1 MSTLR
6 DLAEE
11 HTALRPADIDHLHR
25 VAGDWQLLSDLS
37 FADLLLW
44 VPVSGADAFVCVAQV
59 RPTTAPTAYQD
70 DQVGRIVG
78 GPEVA
83 HLAIAYS
90 QGRIWREGDP
100 VWYGDTP
107 ARHEAIPVRLR
118 SGDGESGEVIAVVG
132 RDTNLSTARTPSQLE
147 LNYLT
152 TADDLAQMLADGTFP
167 PARHPGETTTAPRV
181 GDGLIRLD
189 ANGKVT
195 YASPNAQ
202 SAYRRLGFSS
212 HLVGEDL
219 AALNGRLAADP
230 LEGTEAANRV
240 LAALRGEAPPRREI
254 EARGATVLTRALPL
268 MPAGV
273 PIGALVLVRDM
284 TEVRRRDRALI
295 TKDATIR
302 EIHHRVKNNLQTVA
316 ALLRLQARRVAI
328 PAARAALEESVRRVA
343 SIALVHE
350 TLSMSSDEAVEFDGI
365 VDRVAA
371 AAAEVAATEVRV
383 KMSRQGSFGV
393 LPAEIATSL
402 VIVLNELLLNAVE
415 HAFPPPAEAAARP
428 AEGGG
433 PPAEGGLAEGA
444 VPAAGG
450 GPVAAGPGPAESGTA
465 RPEGTTGTERV
476 EGGAGPAASG
486 PPEVVVSAHRSRKR
500 LHVTVADN
508 GRGLPADFDADQRS
522 RLGLQIVRAL
532 ATGELRGTIELRN
545 REGSGTEALLVVPLA
560 R

>member
-6 DLAEE
+6 DLVEE
-11 HTALRPADIDHLHR
+11 HTGLGPADIDHLHR
-25 VAGDWQLLSDLS
+25 LAGDWQLLSDLS

-44 VPVSGADAFVCVAQV
+44 VPVTVPTEQGRAFLCVAQV

-83 HLAIAYS
+83 HLEIAYT

-118 SGDGESGEVIAVVG
+118 VTSPDDDAFSDVIAVIG

-152 TADDLAQMLADGTFP
+152 TADDLAQMVADGTFP
-167 PARHPGETTTAPRV
+167 PPRHPGETTSAPRV

-189 ANGKVT
+189 AGGKVT

-202 SAYRRLGFSS
+202 SAYRRLGFNA
-212 HLVGEDL
+212 HLVGEEL
-219 AALNGRLAADP
+219 AALSGRLAADP
-230 LEGTEAANRV
+230 LEGTDAVARMH
-240 LAALRGEAPPRREI
+240 AALRGEAPPRQEV
-254 EARGATVLTRALPL
+254 EARGATVLMRALPL

-273 PIGALVLVRDM
+273 PIGALVLVRDV
-284 TEVRRRDRALI
+284 TEVRRRDRALM

-316 ALLRLQARRVAI
+316 ALLRLQARRVDI
-328 PAARAALEESVRRVA
+328 PEARNALQESVRRVA

-365 VDRVAA
+365 VDRVAN
-371 AAAEVAATEVRV
+371 AATEVASTEITVR
-383 KMSRQGSFGV
+383 MRREGTFGV

-402 VIVLNELLLNAVE
+402 VMVLNELLINAVE
-415 HAFPPPAEAAARP
+415 HGFPAGDDDPVPAPADPLVPPAP
-428 AEGGG
+428 
-433 PPAEGGLAEGA
+433 
-444 VPAAGG
+444 
-450 GPVAAGPGPAESGTA
+450 
-465 RPEGTTGTERV
+465 TG
-476 EGGAGPAASG
+476 
-486 PPEVVVSAHRSRKR
+486 EVVVSAHRFRKQ

-508 GRGLPADFDADQRS
+508 GQGLPEGFRADAGG

-532 ATGELRGTIELRN
+532 ATGELRGSIELRN
-545 REGSGTEALLVVPLA
+545 RAGGGTEALLVVPLGK

>member
-6 DLAEE
+6 DLVEE
-11 HTALRPADIDHLHR
+11 HTNLGPADIDHLHR
-25 VAGDWQLLSDLS
+25 LAGDWQLLSDLS

-44 VPVSGADAFVCVAQV
+44 VPIKGEPRQPREFLCVAQV
-59 RPTTAPTAYQD
+59 RPVTAPTAYQD
-70 DQVGRIVG
+70 DQVGKIVG

-83 HLAIAYS
+83 HLDVALT
-90 QGRIWREGDP
+90 QERIWREGDP

-118 SGDGESGEVIAVVG
+118 DTSDREEGYSEVIAVIG

-152 TADDLAQMLADGTFP
+152 TADDLAQMVSDGTFP
-167 PARHPGETTTAPRV
+167 PPRHPGETTSAPRV
-181 GDGLIRLD
+181 GDGIIRLD
-189 ANGKVT
+189 SSGKVT

-202 SAYRRLGFSS
+202 SAYRRLGFNS

-219 AALNGRLAADP
+219 ATLASRLAADP
-230 LEGTEAANRV
+230 LEGNDAAERI
-240 LAALRGEAPPRREI
+240 LSSLRGEFSPRMEV

-268 MPAGV
+268 LPAGV
-273 PIGALVLVRDM
+273 PIGALVLVRDV
-284 TEVRRRDRALI
+284 TEIRRRERALM

-316 ALLRLQARRVAI
+316 ALLRLQARRVDA
-328 PAARAALEESVRRVA
+328 PEARMALEESVRRVA

-365 VDRVAA
+365 VDRVATA
-371 AAAEVAATEVRV
+371 ATEVAATSFPVR
-383 KMSRQGSFGV
+383 MRREGTFGV

-402 VIVLNELLLNAVE
+402 VMVLNELLINAVE
-415 HAFPPPAEAAARP
+415 HGFPAPEDDEP
-428 AEGGG
+428 
-433 PPAEGGLAEGA
+433 
-444 VPAAGG
+444 VPA
-450 GPVAAGPGPAESGTA
+450 PEQPG
-465 RPEGTTGTERV
+465 
-476 EGGAGPAASG
+476 
-486 PPEVVVSAHRSRKR
+486 EVVVSAHRFRKQ

-508 GRGLPADFDADQRS
+508 GTGLPDGFTFGGGN

-532 ATGELRGTIELRN
+532 ATGELRGSIELRN
-545 REGSGTEALLVVPLA
+545 RAGGGTEAVLVVPLA
-560 R
+560 KR

>member
-1 MSTLR
+1 VSTLR
-6 DLAEE
+6 DLVEE
-11 HTALRPADIDHLHR
+11 HTSLRPADIDHLHR

-44 VPVSGADAFVCVAQV
+44 VPVDDDESFLCVAQV
-59 RPTTAPTAYQD
+59 RPTTAPTAYLD

-83 HLAIAYS
+83 HLTIAYQ

-118 SGDGESGEVIAVVG
+118 GPDGESREIIAVIG
-132 RDTNLSTARTPSQLE
+132 RDTNLSTARSPSQLE

-152 TADDLAQMLADGTFP
+152 TADDLAQMLSDGTFP
-167 PARHPGETTTAPRV
+167 PLRHPGETTSAPRV
-181 GDGLIRLD
+181 GDGLVRLD
-189 ANGKVT
+189 ASGKVT

-202 SAYRRLGFSS
+202 SAYRRLGFAS

-219 AALNGRLAADP
+219 AVLTGRLADDP
-230 LEGTEAANRV
+230 LDGTDAANRV
-240 LAALRGEAPPRREI
+240 LAALRGEAPARKEI
-254 EARGATVLTRALPL
+254 EARGATMLTRALPL

-273 PIGALVLVRDM
+273 PIGALVLVRDI
-284 TEVRRRDRALI
+284 TEVRRRDRALM

-316 ALLRLQARRVAI
+316 ALLRLQARRVGI
-328 PAARAALEESVRRVA
+328 PAAKAALEESVRRVA

-350 TLSMSSDEAVEFDGI
+350 TLSMSSDEEVEFDGI
-365 VDRVAA
+365 VDRVAT
-371 AAAEVAATEVRV
+371 AAAEVASTERAVSMR
-383 KMSRQGSFGV
+383 REGTFGV

-402 VIVLNELLLNAVE
+402 VMVLNELLLNAVE
-415 HAFPPPAEAAARP
+415 HGFPADR
-428 AEGGG
+428 
-433 PPAEGGLAEGA
+433 
-444 VPAAGG
+444 VP
-450 GPVAAGPGPAESGTA
+450 ESA
-465 RPEGTTGTERV
+465 DRK
-476 EGGAGPAASG
+476 A
-486 PPEVVVSAHRSRKR
+486 EVVVSAHRFRKQ

-508 GRGLPADFDADQRS
+508 GRGLPAGFDADGS
-522 RLGLQIVRAL
+522 GRLGLQIVRAL

-545 REGSGTEALLVVPLA
+545 RAEGGTEAVLVVPLG
-560 R
+560 RR

>member
-11 HTALRPADIDHLHR
+11 HTGLGPDDIDHLTR
-25 VAGDWQLLSDLS
+25 LAGDWQLLSDLS

-44 VPVSGADAFVCVAQV
+44 VPLRDAEGPREFLCVAQV
-59 RPTTAPTAYQD
+59 RPNTSSTAYQD
-70 DQVGRIVG
+70 DQVGKKVG

-83 HLAIAYS
+83 HLDIAFT

-118 SGDGESGEVIAVVG
+118 GADENIEVIAVIG

-152 TADDLAQMLADGTFP
+152 TADDLAQMVADGTFP
-167 PARHPGETTTAPRV
+167 PPAHPGETTSAPRV

-189 ANGKVT
+189 AGGKVT

-202 SAYRRLGFSS
+202 SAYRRLGFNA
-212 HLVGEDL
+212 HLVGEEL
-219 AALNGRLAADP
+219 SVLSSRLAADP
-230 LEGTEAANRV
+230 LEGTDAAERI
-240 LAALRGEAPPRREI
+240 LTSLRGEAPPRKEV
-254 EARGATVLTRALPL
+254 EARGATVLIRALPL

-273 PIGALVLVRDM
+273 PIGALVLARDV
-284 TEVRRRDRALI
+284 TEVRRRDRALM

-316 ALLRLQARRVAI
+316 ALLRLQARRVNA
-328 PAARAALEESVRRVA
+328 PEARVALQESVRRVA

-350 TLSMSSDEAVEFDGI
+350 TLSMSSDEAVDFDGI
-365 VDRVAA
+365 VDRVAN
-371 AAAEVAATEVRV
+371 AATEMTV
-383 KMSRQGSFGV
+383 KMRREGTFGV

-402 VIVLNELLLNAVE
+402 VMVLNELLINAVE
-415 HAFPPPAEAAARP
+415 HGFPPPAED
-428 AEGGG
+428 
-433 PPAEGGLAEGA
+433 
-444 VPAAGG
+444 
-450 GPVAAGPGPAESGTA
+450 AGPSATP
-465 RPEGTTGTERV
+465 PEPVG
-476 EGGAGPAASG
+476 
-486 PPEVVVSAHRSRKR
+486 EVVVSAHRFRKQ

-508 GRGLPADFDADQRS
+508 GQGLPDDFKADAS
-522 RLGLQIVRAL
+522 GRLGLQIVRAL
-532 ATGELRGTIELRN
+532 ATGELRGSIELRN
-545 REGSGTEALLVVPLA
+545 RAGGGTEAVLVVPLGK

>member
-11 HTALRPADIDHLHR
+11 RTGLSPADIEHLTR
-25 VAGDWQLLSDLS
+25 LAGDWQLLSDLS

-44 VPVSGADAFVCVAQV
+44 VPIKAAEGEPRMFLCVAQV
-59 RPTTAPTAYQD
+59 RPNTSSTAYQD
-70 DQVGRIVG
+70 DQVGKIVG

-83 HLAIAYS
+83 HLDIAFT

-118 SGDGESGEVIAVVG
+118 AESADRDVYSAVIAVIG

-152 TADDLAQMLADGTFP
+152 TADDLAQMVSDGTFP
-167 PARHPGETTTAPRV
+167 PPRHAGETTSAPRV

-189 ANGKVT
+189 AAGKVT

-202 SAYRRLGFSS
+202 SAYRRLGFNA

-219 AALNGRLAADP
+219 SALTSRLAADP
-230 LEGTEAANRV
+230 LDGTDAAERV
-240 LAALRGEAPPRREI
+240 LSSLRGEAPPRKEV
-254 EARGATVLTRALPL
+254 EARGATVLMRALPL

-273 PIGALVLVRDM
+273 PIGSLVLVRDV
-284 TEVRRRDRALI
+284 TEVRRRDRALM

-316 ALLRLQARRVAI
+316 ALLRLQARRVDA
-328 PAARAALEESVRRVA
+328 PEARMALQESVRRVA

-365 VDRVAA
+365 LDRVAN
-371 AAAEVAATEVRV
+371 AATEVSATEITV
-383 KMSRQGSFGV
+383 KMRREGTFGV

-402 VIVLNELLLNAVE
+402 VMVLNELLINAVE
-415 HAFPPPAEAAARP
+415 HGFP
-428 AEGGG
+428 GSDGD
-433 PPAEGGLAEGA
+433 
-444 VPAAGG
+444 
-450 GPVAAGPGPAESGTA
+450 GPAPAPTE
-465 RPEGTTGTERV
+465 TTG
-476 EGGAGPAASG
+476 
-486 PPEVVVSAHRSRKR
+486 EVVVTVHKFRKQ

-508 GRGLPADFDADQRS
+508 GQGLPEGFKTDAAG

-532 ATGELRGTIELRN
+532 ATGELRGSIELRN
-545 REGSGTEALLVVPLA
+545 RAGGGTEAILVVPLGK

>member
-6 DLAEE
+6 DLVEE
-11 HTALRPADIDHLHR
+11 HTALEPVDVEHLHR
-25 VAGDWQLLSDLS
+25 LAGDWQLISDLS

-44 VPVSGADAFVCVAQV
+44 VPVRDGDQYVCVAQV

-70 DQVGRIVG
+70 DQVGRVAG

-83 HLAIAYS
+83 HLQVARS

-107 ARHEAIPVRLR
+107 ARHEAIPIRR
-118 SGDGESGEVIAVVG
+118 RGASEVIAVVG

-152 TADDLAQMLADGTFP
+152 TADDLAQMMADGTFP
-167 PARHPGETTTAPRV
+167 PPRHPGETTSAPRV

-189 ANGKVT
+189 AGGKVT

-202 SAYRRLGFSS
+202 SAYRRMGLPA

-219 AALNGRLAADP
+219 AAVTARLVDDP
-230 LEGTEAANRV
+230 LEGTDASQRI
-240 LAALRGEAPPRREI
+240 LAALRGDAPARKEVD
-254 EARGATVLTRALPL
+254 ARGAAVLVRALPL
-268 MPAGV
+268 MPAAV
-273 PIGALVLVRDM
+273 PIGALVLVRDI

-316 ALLRLQARRVAI
+316 ALLRLQARRA

-350 TLSMSSDEAVEFDGI
+350 TLAMSSDEAVEFDGI
-365 VDRVAA
+365 VDRVAF
-371 AAAEVAATEVRV
+371 AAAEVAGPDYSVRIG
-383 KMSRQGSFGV
+383 REGTFGV
-393 LPAEIATSL
+393 LPAEIATPL
-402 VIVLNELLLNAVE
+402 AMVLNELLLNAVE
-415 HAFPPPAEAAARP
+415 HGF
-428 AEGGG
+428 
-433 PPAEGGLAEGA
+433 
-444 VPAAGG
+444 VPGDDG
-450 GPVAAGPGPAESGTA
+450 SVAMT
-465 RPEGTTGTERV
+465 V
-476 EGGAGPAASG
+476 
-486 PPEVVVSAHRSRKR
+486 HRFRKQ
-500 LHVTVADN
+500 LHVTVADT
-508 GRGLPADFDADQRS
+508 GKGLPEGFALDGSD
-522 RLGLQIVRAL
+522 RLGLQIVRTLIA
-532 ATGELRGTIELRN
+532 GELRGSIELRD
-545 REGSGTEALLVVPLA
+545 RPEGGTEAVLVVPLTK

>member
-11 HTALRPADIDHLHR
+11 HTGLGPADIDQLHR
-25 VAGDWQLLSDLS
+25 LAGDWQLLSDLS

-44 VPVSGADAFVCVAQV
+44 VPVRSDGGPRSFLCVAQV
-59 RPTTAPTAYQD
+59 RPVTAPTAYQD
-70 DQVGRIVG
+70 DQVGKIVG

-83 HLAIAYS
+83 HLDIAFT

-107 ARHEAIPVRLR
+107 ARHEAIPVRR
-118 SGDGESGEVIAVVG
+118 YGPVEPDTYPEVIAVIG

-152 TADDLAQMLADGTFP
+152 TADDLAQMVSDGTFP
-167 PARHPGETTTAPRV
+167 PPRVPGETTSAPRV

-189 ANGKVT
+189 AAGKVT

-202 SAYRRLGFSS
+202 SAYRRLGFNA
-212 HLVGEDL
+212 HLVGEEMAML
-219 AALNGRLAADP
+219 FSRVAADP
-230 LEGTEAANRV
+230 LEGNDASERI
-240 LAALRGEAPPRREI
+240 LAALRGESPPRQEV
-254 EARGATVLTRALPL
+254 EARGATVLMRALPL
-268 MPAGV
+268 LPAGV
-273 PIGALVLVRDM
+273 PIGALVLVRDV
-284 TEVRRRDRALI
+284 TEVRRRDRALM

-316 ALLRLQARRVAI
+316 ALLRLQARRVDMPEAKT
-328 PAARAALEESVRRVA
+328 ALEESVRRVA

-365 VDRVAA
+365 LDRVATA
-371 AAAEVAATEVRV
+371 ATEVAATEMSV
-383 KMSRQGSFGV
+383 KMRREGTFGV

-402 VIVLNELLLNAVE
+402 VMVLNELLINAVE
-415 HAFPPPAEAAARP
+415 HGFGE
-428 AEGGG
+428 EGEG
-433 PPAEGGLAEGA
+433 PLP
-444 VPAAGG
+444 
-450 GPVAAGPGPAESGTA
+450 ESA
-465 RPEGTTGTERV
+465 
-476 EGGAGPAASG
+476 
-486 PPEVVVSAHRSRKR
+486 EVVVTVHRFRKQ
-500 LHVTVADN
+500 LHVTVGDN
-508 GRGLPADFDADQRS
+508 GRGLPDDFSADAGG

-545 REGSGTEALLVVPLA
+545 RAGGGTEAVLVVPLGK

>member
-11 HTALRPADIDHLHR
+11 HTRLRPADIDHLHR
-25 VAGDWQLLSDLS
+25 IAGDWQLLSDLS

-44 VPVSGADAFVCVAQV
+44 VPVDGEGSFLCVAQV

-83 HLAIAYS
+83 HLDVAYG

-100 VWYGDTP
+100 VWYGDVP

-118 SGDGESGEVIAVVG
+118 AADGESGEVIAVVG

-152 TADDLAQMLADGTFP
+152 TADDLAQMIADGTFP
-167 PARHPGETTTAPRV
+167 PPRHPGETTSAPRV
-181 GDGLIRLD
+181 GDGLVRLD
-189 ANGKVT
+189 ASGKVT

-202 SAYRRLGFSS
+202 SAYRRLGYAA

-219 AALNGRLAADP
+219 AALHRRLANDP
-230 LEGTEAANRV
+230 LEGTEAANGI

-254 EARGATVLTRALPL
+254 DARGATMLTRALPL

-273 PIGALVLVRDM
+273 PIGALVLVRDI

-316 ALLRLQARRVAI
+316 ALLRLQARRVGM
-328 PAARAALEESVRRVA
+328 PEARVALEESVRRVA

-350 TLSMSSDEAVEFDGI
+350 TLAMSSDEAVEFDGI
-365 VDRVAA
+365 VDRVASA
-371 AAAEVAATEVRV
+371 ATEVAATEVSVGMRR
-383 KMSRQGSFGV
+383 KGSFGV

-402 VIVLNELLLNAVE
+402 VMVLNELLLNAVE
-415 HAFPPPAEAAARP
+415 HGFPPSGEDASGPA
-428 AEGGG
+428 G
-433 PPAEGGLAEGA
+433 P
-444 VPAAGG
+444 
-450 GPVAAGPGPAESGTA
+450 AGPGP
-465 RPEGTTGTERV
+465 V
-476 EGGAGPAASG
+476 GPVG
-486 PPEVVVSAHRSRKR
+486 PGPVGPGPVAPGSELGVPEVVVFVHRSRKT

-508 GRGLPADFDADQRS
+508 GRGLPPGFDS
-522 RLGLQIVRAL
+522 EGGSKLGLQIVRAL
-532 ATGELRGTIELRN
+532 VTGELRGTIELRP
-545 REGSGTEALLVVPLA
+545 GTPGGTEAHLIVPLT
-560 R
+560 RPTPPHPTPPPLPPPPPPFPPPTLSR

>member
-11 HTALRPADIDHLHR
+11 HTHLRPADIDHLHR
-25 VAGDWQLLSDLS
+25 IAGDWQLLSDLS

-44 VPVSGADAFVCVAQV
+44 VPVDAEGTFLCVAQV

-83 HLAIAYS
+83 HLEVAYR

-100 VWYGDTP
+100 VWYGDVP

-118 SGDGESGEVIAVVG
+118 TADGEAGEVVAVVG

-152 TADDLAQMLADGTFP
+152 TADDLAQMIADGTFP
-167 PARHPGETTTAPRV
+167 PPRHPGETTSAPRV
-181 GDGLIRLD
+181 GDGLVRLD

-202 SAYRRLGFSS
+202 SAYRRLGYAS

-219 AALNGRLAADP
+219 AALHRRLAGDP
-230 LEGTEAANRV
+230 LEGTDAANAI
-240 LAALRGEAPPRREI
+240 LAALRGDAPPRREI
-254 EARGATVLTRALPL
+254 DARGATMLTRALPL

-273 PIGALVLVRDM
+273 PIGALVLVRDI

-316 ALLRLQARRVAI
+316 ALLRLQARRVSM
-328 PAARAALEESVRRVA
+328 PEARVALEESVRRVA

-365 VDRVAA
+365 VDRVASA
-371 AAAEVAATEVRV
+371 ATEVAATEVTVGMRR
-383 KMSRQGSFGV
+383 KGSFGV
-393 LPAEIATSL
+393 LPAEVATSL
-402 VIVLNELLLNAVE
+402 VMVLNELLLNAVE
-415 HAFPPPAEAAARP
+415 HGFPPADEAPAEATGVAVP
-428 AEGGG
+428 GGG
-433 PPAEGGLAEGA
+433 
-444 VPAAGG
+444 AAGE
-450 GPVAAGPGPAESGTA
+450 PVAGELLAGEPEAGSGAPGSA
-465 RPEGTTGTERV
+465 
-476 EGGAGPAASG
+476 
-486 PPEVVVSAHRSRKR
+486 PEVVVSAHRFRKQ
-500 LHVTVADN
+500 LHVTVTDN
-508 GRGLPADFDADQRS
+508 GRGLPTGFDAERGGN
-522 RLGLQIVRAL
+522 LGLQIVRAL
-532 ATGELRGTIELRN
+532 VTGELRGTIELRH
-545 REGSGTEALLVVPLA
+545 GSGGGTEALLVVPLGRGA
-560 R
+560 PDGRAAA

>member
-11 HTALRPADIDHLHR
+11 RTSLSPADIEHLTR
-25 VAGDWQLLSDLS
+25 LAGDWQLLSDLS

-44 VPVSGADAFVCVAQV
+44 VPIKAAEGEPRMFLCVAQV
-59 RPTTAPTAYQD
+59 RPNTSSTAYQD
-70 DQVGRIVG
+70 DQVGKIVG

-83 HLAIAYS
+83 HLDIAFT

-118 SGDGESGEVIAVVG
+118 AESADRDVYSAVIAVIG

-152 TADDLAQMLADGTFP
+152 TADDLAQMVSDGTFP
-167 PARHPGETTTAPRV
+167 PPRHAGETTSAPRV

-189 ANGKVT
+189 AAGKVT

-202 SAYRRLGFSS
+202 SAYRRLGFNA

-219 AALNGRLAADP
+219 SALTSRLAADP
-230 LEGTEAANRV
+230 LDGTDAAERV
-240 LAALRGEAPPRREI
+240 LSSLRGEAPPRKEV
-254 EARGATVLTRALPL
+254 EARGATVLMRALPL

-273 PIGALVLVRDM
+273 PIGSLVLVRDV
-284 TEVRRRDRALI
+284 TEVRRRDRALM

-316 ALLRLQARRVAI
+316 ALLRLQARRVDI
-328 PAARAALEESVRRVA
+328 PEARMALQESVRRVA

-365 VDRVAA
+365 LDRVAN
-371 AAAEVAATEVRV
+371 AATEVSATEITV
-383 KMSRQGSFGV
+383 KMRREGTFGV

-402 VIVLNELLLNAVE
+402 VMVLNELLINAVE
-415 HAFPPPAEAAARP
+415 HGFP
-428 AEGGG
+428 GSDGD
-433 PPAEGGLAEGA
+433 
-444 VPAAGG
+444 
-450 GPVAAGPGPAESGTA
+450 GPAPAPTE
-465 RPEGTTGTERV
+465 TTG
-476 EGGAGPAASG
+476 
-486 PPEVVVSAHRSRKR
+486 EVVVTVHKFRKQ

-508 GRGLPADFDADQRS
+508 GQGLPEGFKTDAAG

-532 ATGELRGTIELRN
+532 ATGELRGSIELRN
-545 REGSGTEALLVVPLA
+545 RAGGGTEAILVVPLGK

>member
-11 HTALRPADIDHLHR
+11 HTRLGPADIDHLHR
-25 VAGDWQLLSDLS
+25 LAGDWQLLSDLS

-44 VPVSGADAFVCVAQV
+44 VPVKAPEGQSRAFLCVAQV

-70 DQVGRIVG
+70 DQVGKIVG

-83 HLAIAYS
+83 HLDIAFA

-118 SGDGESGEVIAVVG
+118 DASSQEEGFSEVIAVIG

-152 TADDLAQMLADGTFP
+152 TADDLAQMVSDGTFP
-167 PARHPGETTTAPRV
+167 PPRHPGETTSAPRV

-189 ANGKVT
+189 AAGKVT

-202 SAYRRLGFSS
+202 SAYRRLGFNA
-212 HLVGEDL
+212 HLVGEEL
-219 AALNGRLAADP
+219 AVLTGRLAADP
-230 LEGTEAANRV
+230 LEGTDAAERM
-240 LAALRGEAPPRREI
+240 LTSLRGEAPARKEV

-268 MPAGV
+268 LPAGV
-273 PIGALVLVRDM
+273 PIGALVLVRDI
-284 TEVRRRDRALI
+284 TEVRRRDRALM

-316 ALLRLQARRVAI
+316 ALLRLQARRVDA
-328 PAARAALEESVRRVA
+328 PEARMALEESVRRVA

-365 VDRVAA
+365 VDRVATA
-371 AAAEVAATEVRV
+371 ATEVAATATTV
-383 KMSRQGSFGV
+383 KMRREGTFGV

-402 VIVLNELLLNAVE
+402 VMVLNELLINAVE
-415 HAFPPPAEAAARP
+415 HGFPEDDEAP
-428 AEGGG
+428 E
-433 PPAEGGLAEGA
+433 
-444 VPAAGG
+444 PAA
-450 GPVAAGPGPAESGTA
+450 
-465 RPEGTTGTERV
+465 
-476 EGGAGPAASG
+476 
-486 PPEVVVSAHRSRKR
+486 EVVVSAHRFRKQ

-508 GRGLPADFDADQRS
+508 GRGLPDGFSADAGG

-532 ATGELRGTIELRN
+532 ATGELRGSIVLRN
-545 REGSGTEALLVVPLA
+545 RAGGGTEAVLVVPL
-560 R
+560 RKR

>member
-11 HTALRPADIDHLHR
+11 HTQLRPADIDHLHR
-25 VAGDWQLLSDLS
+25 IAGDWQLLSDMS

-44 VPVSGADAFVCVAQV
+44 APVDADGTFLCVAQV

-83 HLAIAYS
+83 HLEVAYR

-100 VWYGDTP
+100 VWYGDVP

-118 SGDGESGEVIAVVG
+118 TADGEAGEVVAVVG

-152 TADDLAQMLADGTFP
+152 TADDLAQMIADGTFP
-167 PARHPGETTTAPRV
+167 PPRHPGETTSAPRV
-181 GDGLIRLD
+181 GDGLVRLD

-202 SAYRRLGFSS
+202 SAYRRLGYAS

-219 AALNGRLAADP
+219 AALHRRLANDP
-230 LEGTEAANRV
+230 LEGTDAANAV
-240 LAALRGEAPPRREI
+240 LAALRGDAPPRREI
-254 EARGATVLTRALPL
+254 DARGATVLTRALPL

-273 PIGALVLVRDM
+273 PIGALVLVRDI

-316 ALLRLQARRVAI
+316 ALLRLQARRVAM
-328 PAARAALEESVRRVA
+328 PEARVALEDSVRRVA

-350 TLSMSSDEAVEFDGI
+350 TLSMSSDEAVEFDTI
-365 VDRVAA
+365 VDRVASA
-371 AAAEVAATEVRV
+371 ATEVAATEVPVGMRR
-383 KMSRQGSFGV
+383 KGSFGV

-402 VIVLNELLLNAVE
+402 VMVLNELLLNAVE
-415 HAFPPPAEAAARP
+415 HGFPPAGDEAEAVEHGFAPAGEEAEAA
-428 AEGGG
+428 
-433 PPAEGGLAEGA
+433 
-444 VPAAGG
+444 
-450 GPVAAGPGPAESGTA
+450 
-465 RPEGTTGTERV
+465 
-476 EGGAGPAASG
+476 GAGEPPGAGDLASA
-486 PPEVVVSAHRSRKR
+486 PEVVVAAHRFRKQ
-500 LHVTVADN
+500 LHVTVTDN
-508 GRGLPADFDADQRS
+508 GRGLPAGFDADS
-522 RLGLQIVRAL
+522 GGNLGLQIVRAL
-532 ATGELRGTIELRN
+532 VTGELRGSIELRDAS
-545 REGSGTEALLVVPLA
+545 GGGTEAVLVVPLA
-560 R
+560 RGGEPGRSAS